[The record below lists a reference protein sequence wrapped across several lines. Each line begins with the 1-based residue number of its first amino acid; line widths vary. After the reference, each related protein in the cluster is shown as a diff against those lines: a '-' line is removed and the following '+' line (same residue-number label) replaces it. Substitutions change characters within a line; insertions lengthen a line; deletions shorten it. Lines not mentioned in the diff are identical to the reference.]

1 MISTFVCHEESKI
14 NSRIVRN
21 KDMPKVCLEQSP
33 EELATL
39 AKNAKSLA
47 KDSLGHK
54 EKSEPTLEIMPCP
67 SLDFNAV
74 GLLYF
79 PTFSKLVELAEWE
92 YKRTLGPLKRRDV
105 VYLGNLDMAASLEI
119 IVSGNSAS
127 IKRKDGTIIA
137 QIFTDRYLK

>member
-39 AKNAKSLA
+39 AK
-47 KDSLGHK
+47 DSLGHK
-54 EKSEPTLEIMPCP
+54 EKSEPTFEIMPCP